1 MSLIDYKR
9 DTLKLDQEIS
19 SEETLDKREEDQE
32 FIHQEIKEQLD
43 RLIINVESHQT
54 KEPSNT
60 SSN

>member
-19 SEETLDKREEDQE
+19 SEQTLDKREEDQQV
-32 FIHQEIKEQLD
+32 IHQEIKEQLD
-43 RLIINVESHQT
+43 RLIINVDSHQT
-54 KEPSNT
+54 KEPSNI

>member
-9 DTLKLDQEIS
+9 DTLKLEIS
-19 SEETLDKREEDQE
+19 SERTLDTREEDQQV
-32 FIHQEIKEQLD
+32 IHQEIKEQLD
-43 RLIINVESHQT
+43 RLIINVDSHQT

>member
-19 SEETLDKREEDQE
+19 SEQTLDKREEDQQV
-32 FIHQEIKEQLD
+32 IHQEIKEQLD
-43 RLIINVESHQT
+43 RLIINVDSHQT

>member
-9 DTLKLDQEIS
+9 DALKLDQQIS
-19 SEETLDKREEDQE
+19 SEQILDKREEDQQV
-32 FIHQEIKEQLD
+32 FDQEIKEQLD

>member
-9 DTLKLDQEIS
+9 DALKLDQQIS
-19 SEETLDKREEDQE
+19 SEQILDKREEDQQVY
-32 FIHQEIKEQLD
+32 HQEIKEQLD

>member
-9 DTLKLDQEIS
+9 DALKLDQQIS
-19 SEETLDKREEDQE
+19 SELILDKREEDQQVY
-32 FIHQEIKEQLD
+32 HQEIKEQLD
-43 RLIINVESHQT
+43 RLIINVESYQT